1 MKFLGR
7 AKKFLQDLGSEPE
20 AKVQYFNVACAAG
33 HRVRGER
40 TEGYQALRCPVCGE
54 GVFVLPLSPLPEPP
68 APPGTRRSRGG
79 SRRAGGRVDEGPVE
93 LTDAAG
99 GGLEVGDRGGEAEIV
114 WDDET
119 EGADQPGAP
128 ASPRFSPEDL
138 AAAEIDAAR
147 RKESAAGKDAPTG
160 QDEARRDRRGRCP
173 DPSRAR
179 RQPGAARPA
188 RPGRRRRPPRPSRS
202 GPDRVDGPARG

>member
-147 RKESAAGKDAPTG
+147 RKESAA
-160 QDEARRDRRGRCP
+160 ARTPRPARTKPDGTAAAGARTRREPAG
-173 DPSRAR
+173 S
-179 RQPGAARPA
+179 PGAARPA
-188 RPGRRRRPPRPSRS
+188 RPGRSRRPPRPSRS